1 MLPSDGLDPPV
12 SAPEE
17 RRSGARAPVHS
28 DVAPAAAADVR
39 QAAARLARDV
49 RESRVDVLGLTAFL
63 AVPTGIPSVDLF
75 HAAVCRY
82 THLLS
87 DARLPSERIIIAV
100 RELTLTAL
108 AGLAPSR
115 SVDVW
120 VARAVTWCIEEY
132 YRSG

>member
-1 MLPSDGLDPPV
+1 MFPPDGLEPTAA
-12 SAPEE
+12 SPEE
-17 RRSGARAPVHS
+17 RRTGARTPVHS
-28 DVAPAAAADVR
+28 DIAPHVAAEVRSAAN
-39 QAAARLARDV
+39 RLARDV
-49 RESRVDVLGLTAFL
+49 RESRADVLGLTAFL

-82 THLLS
+82 THALAE
-87 DARLPSERIIIAV
+87 ARLPSERIIVAV
-100 RELTLTAL
+100 KELTMNAL

-132 YRSG
+132 YRVG

>member
-1 MLPSDGLDPPV
+1 MLPPDGLDPTQPQPV
-12 SAPEE
+12 E

-28 DVAPAAAADVR
+28 DIAPDVAADVR
-39 QAAARLARDV
+39 SAANRLARDV
-49 RESRVDVLGLTAFL
+49 RESKVDVLGLTAFL

-82 THLLS
+82 THALAE
-87 DARLPSERIIIAV
+87 ARLPSERIIIAV
-100 RELTLTAL
+100 RELTANAL
-108 AGLAPSR
+108 AGLAPAR

-132 YRSG
+132 YRVR